1 MKRNN
6 FTHWIFKKCNSSQYV
21 YHKYFLDIH
30 VCLYCIL
37 QPKNQGPLLLEG
49 PGIANIPQDIKE
61 GTDHQE
67 PGTHRDAITAHTV
80 RRPEIMILGMLTII
94 ISLSRFLGL
103 LRANIRSSSMSMP
116 DKKIHLQTKNTFTE
130 VVKALS
136 DES

>member
-1 MKRNN
+1 M
-6 FTHWIFKKCNSSQYV
+6 H
-21 YHKYFLDIH
+21 
-30 VCLYCIL
+30 CIL

-80 RRPEIMILGMLTII
+80 RRPEIMILGMLTIS

-103 LRANIRSSSMSMP
+103 LRAKIRSSMN
-116 DKKIHLQTKNTFTE
+116 DKKKNTFTD
-130 VVKALS
+130 KKCIYRGS
-136 DES
+136 QDPQ

>member
-1 MKRNN
+1 M
-6 FTHWIFKKCNSSQYV
+6 
-21 YHKYFLDIH
+21 
-30 VCLYCIL
+30 

-103 LRANIRSSSMSMP
+103 LRAKIRSSSMSMP